1 MKFKIAKGGA
11 IIMQLPL
18 FADED
23 DEHPAPEDTPNIDPA
38 DRAVSR
44 EHLFTSFLTAYR
56 QGDNVA
62 ELKISVAGG
71 KWLRPNELNII
82 SPDKHMPIG
91 WLSVRNHAR
100 EQYQQE
106 IQARNKE
113 LEECRQTPHPDDLSA
128 PASTVA
134 AAVAHDAMMDAMRD
148 NIDPLMVEVKTD
160 GGPYLRLIQ
169 CTIRTIATDQTMSI
183 YELLKHARQDWQ
195 DEKRAEREAVLA
207 ETQLTDDW
215 TM

>member
-23 DEHPAPEDTPNIDPA
+23 DEHQAPEDTPNIDPA

-56 QGDNVA
+56 RGDNVA
-62 ELKISVAGG
+62 ELTISVAGG

-82 SPDKHMPIG
+82 SPDKHTNIG

-100 EQYQQE
+100 EQHQQE
-106 IQARNKE
+106 IQARDKE
-113 LEECRQTPHPDDLSA
+113 LEECRQTFHPDELSA
-128 PASTVA
+128 PAYTVTITVA
-134 AAVAHDAMMDAMRD
+134 HEAMMDAMRD

-160 GGPYLRLIQ
+160 AGPYLRLIQ
-169 CTIRTIATDQTMSI
+169 CTIRTKAADKTMSV
-183 YELLKHARQDWQ
+183 YELLKVARQDWQ

-215 TM
+215 SM

>member
-23 DEHPAPEDTPNIDPA
+23 DEHPTPEPTPNIDDV
-38 DRAVSR
+38 DRKVSY

-62 ELKISVAGG
+62 ELTISVAGG
-71 KWLRPNELNII
+71 KWLRPNELNIV
-82 SPDKHMPIG
+82 STDKHMPIG
-91 WLSVRNHAR
+91 WLSVRNQAR
-100 EQYQQE
+100 EQHQQE
-106 IQARNKE
+106 TQARNKE
-113 LEECRQTPHPDDLSA
+113 LEEYGQTPHPDDLSA
-128 PASTVA
+128 PAHTVA

-160 GGPYLRLIQ
+160 AGPYLRLIQ
-169 CTIRTIATDQTMSI
+169 CTIRTIAADKTMSV
-183 YELLKHARQDWQ
+183 YELLKVARQDWQ
-195 DEKRAEREAVLA
+195 NEKRAEREAVLA

-215 TM
+215 SM